1 MAGVV
6 IVQGIVMGRKAVE
19 TLQEIGEILL
29 VLRTP
34 LHFGQGGHARQLHI
48 LCVTERGDVFA
59 PQVGLDTQDMTQLV
73 GSQGFRRGI
82 EVVHVIQQY
91 WVAPGSCQRLLGRV
105 ALRDITLRPRC

>member
-34 LHFGQGGHARQLHI
+34 LHFGQGGHARQLHV
-48 LCVTERGDVFA
+48 LGVTERRYILA
-59 PQVGLDTQDMTQLV
+59 PQIGLDAHDMTLPV
-73 GSQGFRRGI
+73 GCERFGRGV
-82 EVVHVIQQY
+82 EVVHILQQDGM
-91 WVAPGSCQRLLGRV
+91 APERCQRLLGRV